1 MRKSNFSSYIG
12 KDMSILVILS
22 LLYHDGVHSGYSL
35 VKKIKKLT
43 NGQLKFRVGT
53 VYSQIEKLLEEGFL
67 IQNIQYITDKKVK
80 AEYSLTSEGIKKR
93 EKMLTEWNE
102 TITLFEKLVKQN
114 NE

>member
-1 MRKSNFSSYIG
+1 
-12 KDMSILVILS
+12 MSVLVILS

-43 NGQLKFRVGT
+43 DGQFKFRAGT
-53 VYSQIEKLLEEGFL
+53 IYSQIEKLLEEGFL
-67 IQNIQYITDKKVK
+67 IQTIQYITDKKVK
-80 AEYSLTSEGIKKR
+80 AEYSLTAEGIKKR

-102 TITLFEKLVKQN
+102 TIALFEKLVNQS

>member
-1 MRKSNFSSYIG
+1 
-12 KDMSILVILS
+12 MSILVILS

-93 EKMLTEWNE
+93 EKMITEWNE